1 MWAGG
6 NRRLEWASE
15 SVFTHHNKTMFTHN
29 KEYTTEREGSG
40 NIINP
45 ALMRVSKM
53 GKLILINVWDEVRD
67 YWSALLL
74 LIWLFIINPPMC
86 EGNNVQSIQGKC
98 KHIIVAHPIHLDIIY
113 NVPHGP
119 FPEHQNNGTDRQ
131 TVYK

>member
-1 MWAGG
+1 MW
-6 NRRLEWASE
+6 LDS
-15 SVFTHHNKTMFTHN
+15 
-29 KEYTTEREGSG
+29 YEGSG